1 MMRARLADEHGFS
14 LVELLAALLVGAIVL
29 FATFGLLDAAVRL
42 QAKSVDSIDATDRG
56 RIGIDQISQSL
67 ASGICMASEP
77 SIVNGRDDSIEFY
90 ASLAPESGSV
100 RLIAQRRRL
109 TFNGTGVLEEVWTS
123 TPPAAPPTL
132 PPASTTPPTSKRL
145 VVTGVRTAA
154 STPVFR
160 YYAMQGSPAHPTLL
174 LSTPLSAADRARVA
188 MIDVTFVAQ
197 GKRSDVVTTYSNQ
210 ILNRTPTCGA

>member
-1 MMRARLADEHGFS
+1 MRARLADERGFS
-14 LVELLAALLVGAIVL
+14 LVELLAALVVGAIVL

-67 ASGICMASEP
+67 ASGICMGSEP
-77 SIVNGRDDSIEFY
+77 SIVDGREDRLEFY

-109 TFNGTGVLEEVWTS
+109 TYTGTGVLEEVWTS
-123 TPPAAPPTL
+123 SPPAAPPTL
-132 PPASTTPPTSKRL
+132 PPASTAPATTRRL
-145 VVTGVRTAA
+145 VVTGVTATLSA
-154 STPVFR
+154 PVFR
-160 YYAMQGSPAHPTLL
+160 YYAMQGSPARPTLL

-197 GKRSDVVTTYSNQ
+197 GKRADVVTTYSNQ
-210 ILNRTPTCGA
+210 IFNRTPTCGA